1 MSIDP
6 ETSFDFRYRINTDK
20 TLYNFWVGI
29 VIYMA
34 AFVLSTTTVV
44 NYIVCQGFQ
53 ILGII
58 FIFSAAIKL
67 IKWEFDNSYLKILFS
82 IYCIWLLLVII
93 RGFVFDIESLK
104 SMLFDADFG
113 LLPYFVP
120 LILLFPKSLNYYKN
134 IFNVI
139 IILGILFLF
148 YDLIFYKNLLN
159 LSYEDNNSKF
169 TFEFFT
175 KYLSVPCGFILLT
188 FNYHPNRRKI
198 FALLVI
204 LVSVTFS
211 IIRARRALLFM
222 SLSPLVV
229 AYILYFLLDR
239 KKFLN
244 FFLAF
249 VFGLI
254 LLSIGLNVYNK
265 NPNGVFNLLTERIDQ
280 DTRSGVE
287 DSFYKD
293 MNTKDWIIG
302 KGMNGKYFCPGIDID
317 DRTGYRRIIETDY
330 LNIILKG
337 GIISLG
343 LLILILIPAIIKGIF
358 YSKNLLSK
366 AAGFWIFLW
375 LIDLYP
381 ANVFAFSLNHLLV
394 WISIGICYSE
404 TIRNIPEL
412 KMKTYFLSRQNN

>member
-1 MSIDP
+1 MSINP
-6 ETSFDFRYRINTDK
+6 ENTFDFRYNINTDK
-20 TLYNFWVGI
+20 RLDHFWFGI

-53 ILGII
+53 ILGLI
-58 FIFSAAIKL
+58 FILSAAIRL
-67 IKWEFDNSYLKILFS
+67 VKWEFDNSYLKIIYSLYCLWLFF
-82 IYCIWLLLVII
+82 VIV

-113 LLPYFVP
+113 LLPYFAP
-120 LILLFPKSLNYYKN
+120 IILLFPKGLKYYKN

-139 IILGILFLF
+139 LFLGVLFLLYDILFYNNLMNLD
-148 YDLIFYKNLLN
+148 YD
-159 LSYEDNNSKF
+159 DNNTKF

-175 KYLSVPCGFILLT
+175 KYLSIPCGFILLT
-188 FNYHPNRRKI
+188 FNYHSNRRKV

-222 SLSPLVV
+222 SLSPLIA
-229 AYILYFLLDR
+229 AYALYFLID
-239 KKFLN
+239 KKKIFN

-249 VFGLI
+249 VFGLM
-254 LLSIGLNVYNK
+254 LLNIGLDVYNK

-287 DSFYKD
+287 DCFYKD
-293 MNTKDWIIG
+293 MNTNDWIIG
-302 KGMNGKYFCPGIDID
+302 KGMNGKYFCPGVDVD

-343 LLILILIPAIIKGIF
+343 LLILILVPAIIKGLF

-375 LIDLYP
+375 LVDLYP
-381 ANVFAFSLNHLLV
+381 ANVYAFSLNHLLV

-404 TIRNIPEL
+404 KIRNIPESQ
-412 KMKTYFLSRQNN
+412 MKNYFLSRTK

>member
-1 MSIDP
+1 MSINP
-6 ETSFDFRYRINTDK
+6 ENTFDFRYNINTDK
-20 TLYNFWVGI
+20 RLDHFWFGI

-53 ILGII
+53 VLGLI
-58 FIFSAAIKL
+58 FILSAAIRL
-67 IKWEFDNSYLKILFS
+67 VKWEFDNNYLKILYS
-82 IYCIWLLLVII
+82 LYCLWLFFVIV
-93 RGFVFDIESLK
+93 RGFVFDIESFK

-113 LLPYFVP
+113 LLPYFAP
-120 LILLFPKSLNYYKN
+120 IILLFPKGLKYYKN

-139 IILGILFLF
+139 LFLGVLFLLYDILFYNNLMNLD
-148 YDLIFYKNLLN
+148 YD
-159 LSYEDNNSKF
+159 DNNTKF

-175 KYLSVPCGFILLT
+175 KYLSIPCGFILLT
-188 FNYHPNRRKI
+188 FNYHSNRRKV

-222 SLSPLVV
+222 SLSPLIA
-229 AYILYFLLDR
+229 AYALYFLID
-239 KKFLN
+239 KKKIFN

-249 VFGLI
+249 VFGLM
-254 LLSIGLNVYNK
+254 LLNIGLDVYNK

-287 DSFYKD
+287 DCFYKD
-293 MNTKDWIIG
+293 MSTNDWIIG
-302 KGMNGKYFCPGIDID
+302 KGMNGKYFCPGVDVD

-337 GIISLG
+337 GIISLV
-343 LLILILIPAIIKGIF
+343 LLILILVPAIIKGLF

-375 LIDLYP
+375 LVDLYP
-381 ANVFAFSLNHLLV
+381 ANVYAFSLNHLLV

-404 TIRNIPEL
+404 KIRNISESQ
-412 KMKTYFLSRQNN
+412 MKNYFLSRTY